1 VTETHMRREI
11 LEIPDAAARLLDASG
26 GALASAG
33 KALRDLSPRVVTT
46 VARGS
51 SDHAASF
58 LKYATELTAGV
69 PVASLGPSIAS
80 IYHAKLK
87 LDGAACLTISQS
99 GKSPD
104 IVAMAQ
110 AARAGGAL
118 TIAITNTAGSP
129 LAEASDHAI
138 DMRAGEEKSVAA
150 TKSFVNSA
158 VAGLLVLAHWTDDRD
173 LLAALHDLPRHFQT
187 AIGCDW
193 IGIADALSRDGPG
206 GETSL
211 FILGRGPSAAIANEA
226 ALKFKET
233 CSMHA
238 EAYSAAEVMHG
249 PLALVGPGFPVVA
262 LAARDA
268 SEPSMVEAA
277 DLLAGKGASVFIT
290 SALASKARME
300 PHAATGHPLT
310 DPLTLIVSFY
320 AFVEAFARHRGLD
333 PDQPPNLRK
342 VTETV

>member
-1 VTETHMRREI
+1 MTTHMRDEI
-11 LEIPDAAARLLDASG
+11 IEIPEAAARLFHASD
-26 GALASAG
+26 GALAAAG
-33 KALRDLSPRVVTT
+33 RHLRELSPRFLTT

-58 LKYATELTAGV
+58 LKYAIELTAGV

-80 IYHAKLK
+80 IYGAKLK
-87 LDGAACLTISQS
+87 LDGSACLAISQS

-104 IVAMAQ
+104 IVAMAEG
-110 AARAGGAL
+110 ASAGGAL

-129 LAEASDHAI
+129 LAAASDHAI
-138 DMRAGEEKSVAA
+138 DILAGTEKSVAA

-158 VAGLLVLAHWTDDRD
+158 LAGLLLLAHWTDDRA
-173 LLAALHDLPRHFQT
+173 LLAALRNLPQHLRT
-187 AIGCDW
+187 AIDCDW
-193 IGIADALSRDGPG
+193 MAISGSLSEGA
-206 GETSL
+206 SL
-211 FILGRGPSAAIANEA
+211 FVLGRGPSIAIANEA

-233 CSMHA
+233 CAMHA

-249 PLALVGPGFPVVA
+249 PLALVGPGFPVLA

-268 SEPSMVEAA
+268 SEPSVAEAA
-277 DLLAGKGASVFIT
+277 DLLAAKKAAVFVT
-290 SALASKARME
+290 STLSKAATML

-320 AFVEAFARHRGLD
+320 SFVEAFARHRGLN

-342 VTETV
+342 VTETT

>member
-1 VTETHMRREI
+1 MTEKTHMRNEI
-11 LEIPDAAARLLDASG
+11 LEIPDAAARLLDASD
-26 GALASAG
+26 GALAAAG
-33 KALRDLSPRVVTT
+33 RQLRELSPRYLTT

-51 SDHAASF
+51 SDHAAAF
-58 LKYATELTAGV
+58 LKYVIELTAGV

-80 IYHAKLK
+80 IYGARLK
-87 LDGAACLTISQS
+87 LDGSACLTISQS

-104 IVAMAQ
+104 IVAMAE

-118 TIAITNTAGSP
+118 TIAITNTKGSP
-129 LAEASDHAI
+129 LAEASNHAI
-138 DMRAGEEKSVAA
+138 DLLAGAEKSVAA

-158 VAGLLVLAHWTDDRD
+158 VAGLLLLAHWTGDSD
-173 LLAALHDLPRHFQT
+173 LLSALRRLPDHLRK
-187 AIGCDW
+187 AIDCDW
-193 IGIADALSRDGPG
+193 MPVAGALT
-206 GETSL
+206 GENSL

-233 CSMHA
+233 CAMHA

-249 PLALVGPGFPVVA
+249 PLALIGPGFPVVA

-268 SEPSMVEAA
+268 SEPSITAAA
-277 DLLAGKGASVFIT
+277 DLLADKRASVFIS
-290 SALASKARME
+290 SALAGKATKL
-300 PHAATGHPLT
+300 PHAATGHPIT

-320 AFVEAFARHRGLD
+320 AFVEAFARHRGLN

-342 VTETV
+342 VTETI

>member
-1 VTETHMRREI
+1 MRREI
-11 LEIPDAAARLLDASG
+11 LEIPDAAARLLDASD
-26 GALASAG
+26 GALAAAG
-33 KALRDLSPRVVTT
+33 RELRALSPRVVTT

-58 LKYATELTAGV
+58 LKYATELSAGV

-80 IYHAKLK
+80 IYGAKLR
-87 LDGAACLTISQS
+87 LEGQACLTVSQS

-138 DMRAGEEKSVAA
+138 DMLAGEEKSVAA

-158 VAGLLVLAHWTDDRD
+158 IAGLLLLAHWTGD
-173 LLAALHDLPRHFQT
+173 AALLSALRGLPEHLGR

-193 IGIADALSRDGPG
+193 MGIADALT
-206 GETSL
+206 GESSL
-211 FILGRGPSAAIANEA
+211 FILGRGPSIAIAHEA

-233 CSMHA
+233 CAMHA

-249 PLALVGPGFPVVA
+249 PLALVGPGFPVLA

-268 SEPSMVEAA
+268 SEPSMADAA
-277 DLLAGKGASVFIT
+277 DLLAGKGASVFVT
-290 SALASKARME
+290 SALAAKAGRL

-320 AFVEAFARHRGLD
+320 AFVEAFARRRGLN

-342 VTETV
+342 VTETT

>member
-1 VTETHMRREI
+1 VTETFMRREI
-11 LEIPDAAARLLDASG
+11 VEIPEAAARLLEASDG
-26 GALASAG
+26 TLAAAG
-33 KALRDLSPRVVTT
+33 RQLRDLSPRVITT

-58 LKYATELTAGV
+58 LKYAIELSAGV

-80 IYHAKLK
+80 IYGAKLK

-104 IVAMAQ
+104 IVAMAET
-110 AARAGGAL
+110 ARGGGAL

-138 DMRAGEEKSVAA
+138 DILAGLEKSVAA

-158 VAGLLVLAHWTDDRD
+158 VAGLLLLAHWTDDRD
-173 LLAALHDLPRHFQT
+173 LLAALQKLPQHFRA
-187 AIGCDW
+187 AIECDW
-193 IGIADALSRDGPG
+193 MGIADALT
-206 GETSL
+206 GENSL

-233 CSMHA
+233 CAMHA

-268 SEPSMVEAA
+268 AERAMADAA
-277 DLLAGKGASVFIT
+277 DVLAGKGASVFVT
-290 SALASKARME
+290 SGLSAKAGTL

-310 DPLTLIVSFY
+310 DPLPLIVSFY
-320 AFVEAFARHRGLD
+320 VFVEAFARSKGLN

-342 VTETV
+342 VTETL

>member
-1 VTETHMRREI
+1 MRREI
-11 LEIPDAAARLLDASG
+11 AEIPEAAARLLDASD
-26 GALASAG
+26 GALAAAG
-33 KALRDLSPRVVTT
+33 RQLRELSPPVVAT

-58 LKYATELTAGV
+58 LKYAIEITAGV

-80 IYHAKLK
+80 IYGARLK
-87 LDGAACLTISQS
+87 LANAACLTISQS

-104 IVAMAQ
+104 IVAMAE

-118 TIAITNTAGSP
+118 TIAINNTAGSP
-129 LAEASDHAI
+129 LALASDHSI
-138 DMRAGEEKSVAA
+138 DILAGVEKSVAA

-158 VAGLLVLAHWTDDRD
+158 VAGLLLLAHWTGDDD
-173 LLAALHDLPRHFQT
+173 LLAALRRLPEHFAK
-187 AIGCDW
+187 AIDCDW
-193 IGIADALSRDGPG
+193 MPIAPALT
-206 GETSL
+206 GENSL
-211 FILGRGPSAAIANEA
+211 FILGRGPSVAIANEA

-233 CSMHA
+233 CAMHA

-268 SEPSMVEAA
+268 SEPSMAQTA
-277 DLLAGKGASVFIT
+277 DLMSGKGASVFVT
-290 SALASKARME
+290 STLAEKATKL
-300 PHAATGHPLT
+300 PHAATGHPIT

-320 AFVEAFARHRGLD
+320 AFVEAFARHRGLN

-342 VTETV
+342 VTETI

>member
-1 VTETHMRREI
+1 MRQEI
-11 LEIPDAAARLLDASG
+11 LEIPDAAARLLDAG
-26 GALASAG
+26 DGVIAAAG
-33 KALRDLSPRVVTT
+33 RQLRALSPPVVTT

-69 PVASLGPSIAS
+69 PVASVGPSIAS
-80 IYHAKLK
+80 IYGAKLK
-87 LDGAACLTISQS
+87 VGGTACLTISQS

-138 DMRAGEEKSVAA
+138 DILAGEEKSVAA

-158 VAGLLVLAHWTDDRD
+158 VAGLLLLAHWTGDDA
-173 LLAALHDLPRHFQT
+173 LHAALRNLPQHLRN
-187 AIGCDW
+187 AVDCDW
-193 IGIADALSRDGPG
+193 MGIAKALT
-206 GETSL
+206 GENSL
-211 FILGRGPSAAIANEA
+211 FFLGRGPSAAIANEA

-268 SEPSMVEAA
+268 SERSMAEAA
-277 DLLAGKGASVFIT
+277 DLLTGKGASTFIT
-290 SALASKARME
+290 SALAEKAAKL
-300 PHAATGHPLT
+300 PFAATGHPLT
-310 DPLTLIVSFY
+310 DPLPLIVSFY
-320 AFVEAFARHRGLD
+320 GFVEAFARQRGLN

-342 VTETV
+342 VTETI

>member
-1 VTETHMRREI
+1 MTDATHMRREI

-26 GALASAG
+26 GALAAAG
-33 KALRDLSPRVVTT
+33 RHLRELSPRFITT

-58 LKYATELTAGV
+58 LKYAVELTAGV

-80 IYHAKLK
+80 IYGARLK
-87 LDGAACLTISQS
+87 LAESACLTISQS

-104 IVAMAQ
+104 IVSMAE

-118 TIAITNTAGSP
+118 AIAITNTAGSP
-129 LAEASDHAI
+129 LAVASDHAI
-138 DMRAGEEKSVAA
+138 DIMAGVEKSVAA
-150 TKSFVNSA
+150 TKTFVNSA
-158 VAGLLVLAHWTDDRD
+158 LAGLLLIAHWTGDTD
-173 LLAALHDLPRHFQT
+173 LLAALRRLPEHFRN
-187 AIGCDW
+187 AIDCDW
-193 IGIADALSRDGPG
+193 MDISGALS
-206 GETSL
+206 GENSL
-211 FILGRGPSAAIANEA
+211 FILGRGPSVAIANEA

-233 CSMHA
+233 CAMHA

-268 SEPSMVEAA
+268 SEPSIAAAA
-277 DLLAGKGASVFIT
+277 DALSAKDASVFVT
-290 SALASKARME
+290 SALARHATVL

-320 AFVEAFARHRGLD
+320 AFVEAFARHRGLN

-342 VTETV
+342 VTETL

>member
-1 VTETHMRREI
+1 MRREI
-11 LEIPDAAARLLDASG
+11 AEIPEAAARLLDTSD
-26 GALASAG
+26 GALAAAG
-33 KALRDLSPRVVTT
+33 RQLRELSPRYLTT

-58 LKYATELTAGV
+58 LKYVVELTAGV

-80 IYHAKLK
+80 IYGAKLK
-87 LDGAACLTISQS
+87 LQGSACLTISQS

-104 IVAMAQ
+104 IVAMAET
-110 AARAGGAL
+110 ARAGGAL

-129 LAEASDHAI
+129 LAEASNHAVDI
-138 DMRAGEEKSVAA
+138 LAGVEKSVAA

-158 VAGLLVLAHWTDDRD
+158 VAGLLLLAHWTGDSE
-173 LLAALHDLPRHFQT
+173 LLSALRRLPEHLSK
-187 AIGCDW
+187 AIDCDW
-193 IGIADALSRDGPG
+193 MPVAGALT
-206 GETSL
+206 GENSL

-233 CSMHA
+233 CAMHA

-268 SEPSMVEAA
+268 SEPSIASAA
-277 DLLAGKGASVFIT
+277 DLLSGKGASVFAT
-290 SALASKARME
+290 STLPEKAQKL
-300 PHAATGHPLT
+300 PHAATGHPIT

-320 AFVEAFARHRGLD
+320 AFVEAFARHRGLN

-342 VTETV
+342 VTETI